1 LDINY
6 SIAFNNTGSVY
17 LSKYLKTR
25 DQEDLQKSLAHFQKA
40 IALDPGYASAYNG
53 LGAAY
58 SQAGDVEGAI
68 RSWEKA
74 VEINPDLAFA
84 LYNLG
89 LASLRKGDKVK
100 ALEYLNRY
108 KQKEYQRLSQ
118 REKEKLDALI
128 QKCRQR

>member
-1 LDINY
+1 
-6 SIAFNNTGSVY
+6 
-17 LSKYLKTR
+17 
-25 DQEDLQKSLAHFQKA
+25 
-40 IALDPGYASAYNG
+40 LDPGYASAHNG

-89 LASLRKGDKVK
+89 LASLRKGDKAK
-100 ALEYLNRY
+100 ALEYLSRY
-108 KQKEYQRLSQ
+108 KQKVYQRLSQ
-118 REKEKLDALI
+118 REKKELDALI
-128 QKCRQR
+128 QKSRQR